1 MAKIIAIKGTSGTGK
16 GTRVVQF
23 IEWLRTKLEPV
34 ELAYTVGYKTRPFG
48 LQFEELKLI
57 FVGQYTVSNKSGL
70 ASWTSMDGIH
80 AATGSGDIARDL
92 IKGWLAQGYTLV
104 CEGEPLMLSDK
115 WRPEWMFN
123 NYPID
128 ALSLLYFSYP
138 DRYQYDARIR
148 GRSGKEAGDSGWSRN
163 ESYAK
168 EFEKSKAEMLALGWE
183 VAADSFSGQDVIYKQ
198 KDPATQEF
206 ITRPRSELARYP
218 FDAPLW
224 VVGNAILMHL
234 AADSALDCLRE
245 AFKPKA
251 ELGLAR
257 VFFDYCETNPMTRE
271 VGGADP
277 LAHRVPEKAPKASKP
292 KPKAS
297 TTTEPV
303 KASSRSLLDLM
314 KKG

>member
-1 MAKIIAIKGTSGTGK
+1 MAKIIVIKGTSGVGK

-23 IEWLRTKLEPV
+23 IEWLRTKLEPT
-34 ELAYTVGYKTRPFG
+34 ELSYTVGDKHRHFG
-48 LQFEELKLI
+48 LKFEELKLI

-92 IKGWLAQGYTLV
+92 VKGWLAQGYTLV

-115 WRPEWMFN
+115 WRPEWMFA
-123 NYPID
+123 NYPIE
-128 ALSLLYFSYP
+128 ALSVLYFAYP

-163 ESYAK
+163 ESYYK
-168 EFEKSKAEMLALGWE
+168 EFQKSKDEMVSSGWNA
-183 VAADSFSGQDVIYKQ
+183 VVDQYSGQDLIYTRETN
-198 KDPATQEF
+198 TQEF
-206 ITRPRSELARYP
+206 ERSPRSELAMLP

-234 AADSALDCLRE
+234 TYEPVLGVLRE
-245 AFKPKA
+245 SFSPQSSI
-251 ELGLAR
+251 GLSR
-257 VFFDYCETNPMTRE
+257 VFAEYCETNPMTRE
-271 VGGADP
+271 VGGRDP
-277 LAHRVPEKAPKASKP
+277 LAHRVPEKAQKAPKTKTKAKAEAEPKA
-292 KPKAS
+292 AS
-297 TTTEPV
+297 V
-303 KASSRSLLDLM
+303 SLLALM